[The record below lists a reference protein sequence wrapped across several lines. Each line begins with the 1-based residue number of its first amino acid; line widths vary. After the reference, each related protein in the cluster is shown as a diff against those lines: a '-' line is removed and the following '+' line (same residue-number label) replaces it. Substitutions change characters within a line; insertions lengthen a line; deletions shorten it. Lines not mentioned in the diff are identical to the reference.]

1 MYKCRCILY
10 INLLYLGSFDNVI
23 RSPRGCLKGEEHSKY
38 TRYTSHHSTPYS
50 LLPLLYRILYTMPRQ
65 PAARQHHNNHNNHH
79 HQQQQQQQQHQQ
91 PGTSFGASSDSST
104 SYLSS
109 RSRVQSPR
117 SNFNPFSPLSPD
129 LAEKE
134 LGEVD
139 DDSGAMFRMEDAGN
153 AVSRASRVYSRAQLL
168 VVARD
173 GREKGWVKPAGM
185 APLESWF
192 G

>member
-1 MYKCRCILY
+1 MRGTFNIYKVLVHIPILY
-10 INLLYLGSFDNVI
+10 SLYS
-23 RSPRGCLKGEEHSKY
+23 
-38 TRYTSHHSTPYS
+38 
-50 LLPLLYRILYTMPRQ
+50 LLYRILYTMPRQ
-65 PAARQHHNNHNNHH
+65 PAARQHHNNYNNHH
-79 HQQQQQQQQHQQ
+79 QQQQQQHQQ
-91 PGTSFGASSDSST
+91 PATSFGASSDSST

-139 DDSGAMFRMEDAGN
+139 DDSGAMFQMEDAGN

-185 APLESWF
+185 ALLESWF